1 MKDENLEYLEANLE
15 PEHHKK
21 MAELGQSDMNRFVA
35 ETMKLCKPATVFIAT
50 DSAEDRE
57 YVKAKALELGEEF
70 ELATAGHTYHFDGIK
85 DQGRD
90 KENTRYLLPPNVHL
104 GEHINFMPRDEGLA
118 EVLGIL
124 DGLMAGKEMIVR
136 FYCLGPRSS
145 VFSQLCCQITDSFY
159 VAHSEDLLYRPGY
172 EEFKSAGDGVEHFR
186 FLHSAG
192 RLENGVCADID
203 KRRMFIDL
211 VDNIVYSTNTQYGGN
226 TMGLKKLAMR
236 LGIQK
241 GLKEGWLTEHMFIVG
256 VPGRNGRKTYMT
268 GAYPSM
274 CGKTSTAM
282 IQGQSIIGDDIAYL
296 KKIGGDV
303 RAVNVECGVFGIIQ
317 DVNPE
322 DDPDIYAALTSP
334 NEIIFS
340 NVLVSDGKPYWLGMG
355 SELPGK
361 GLNFSGEWTSG
372 KTDANGKAID
382 PSHKNARFTLKLD
395 SLKNYD
401 ENIEN
406 PEGVPVKAMI
416 FGGRDTDTSVPVEQS
431 FDWVHGVITKGASL
445 ESETTA
451 ATLGAEGV
459 REFNP
464 MSNLDFLAASLDT
477 YLQKYLEFAAVLSKP
492 PKIFGVNYFLTDSEG
507 RYLNSML
514 DKKVWMLWIEE
525 RVHEEVGTLT
535 TPTGMIP
542 LYKDLMRLFKDALGM
557 EYSEAQYK
565 EQFSVRVPQ
574 QLAKIERIEAIYRQE
589 WGIPEV
595 LFTTLDE
602 QRKRLLEARAEFG
615 DLVTPLMLAQR

>member
-1 MKDENLEYLEANLE
+1 MSENLEYLEQNLE
-15 PEHHKK
+15 PEHYRK
-21 MAELGQSDMNRFVA
+21 MAELGQPDMNKFVA
-35 ETMKLCKPATVFIAT
+35 DTIKLCKPAMVFIAT

-57 YVKAKALELGEEF
+57 FVRRKALELAEEQ
-70 ELATAGHTYHFDGIK
+70 ELAVAGQTYHFDGIR

-104 GEHINFMPRDEGLA
+104 GEHINYMLREEGLE
-118 EVLGIL
+118 EVLSML
-124 DGLMAGKEMIVR
+124 DGLMAGKEMVVR
-136 FYCLGPRSS
+136 FYCLGPRDS
-145 VFSQLCCQITDSFY
+145 VFSQLCCQITDSYY

-172 EEFKSAGDGVEHFR
+172 EAFKNAGDGVEHFR

-203 KRRMFIDL
+203 KRRMYIDL

-256 VPGRNGRKTYMT
+256 VSGREGRRTYMT

-282 IQGQSIIGDDIAYL
+282 IEGQTIVGDDIAYL

-317 DVNPE
+317 DVNPN
-322 DDPDIYAALTSP
+322 DDPAIYSALTSP
-334 NEIIFS
+334 LEVIFS
-340 NVLVSDGKPYWLGMG
+340 NVLVTDGHPYWLGMG
-355 SELPGK
+355 RELPAS
-361 GLNFSGEWTSG
+361 GLNFSGVWTKG
-372 KTDANGKAID
+372 KTDANGKPID
-382 PSHKNARFTLKLD
+382 PSHKNARFTIKME
-395 SLKNYD
+395 SLKNCD
-401 ENIEN
+401 ENLDN
-406 PEGVPVKAMI
+406 PDGVPIKAMI

-477 YLQKYLEFAAVLSKP
+477 YIQKYLEFAAVLSKP
-492 PKIFGVNYFLTDSEG
+492 PKIFGVNYFLSGPDG
-507 RYLNSML
+507 QYLTGML

-525 RVHEEVGTLT
+525 RVHEEVGALT
-535 TPTGMIP
+535 TPTGLMP
-542 LYKDLMRLFKDALGM
+542 LYRDLRRLFKDALGAD
-557 EYSEAQYK
+557 YSEEQYK
-565 EQFSVRVPQ
+565 EQFTTRVPQ
-574 QLAKIERIEAIYRQE
+574 QLAKIERIEAVYRNE

-602 QRKRLLEARAEFG
+602 QRKRLEEARAEFG
-615 DLVTPLMLAQR
+615 DCVTPLMLAQR

>member
-1 MKDENLEYLEANLE
+1 MSENLEYLEQNLE
-15 PEHHKK
+15 PEHYRK
-21 MAELGQSDMNRFVA
+21 MAELGQPDMNKFVA
-35 ETMKLCKPATVFIAT
+35 DTMKLCKPATVFVAT
-50 DSAEDRE
+50 DSTEDRQF
-57 YVKAKALELGEEF
+57 VRRKALELAEEH
-70 ELATAGHTYHFDGIK
+70 ELAVAGQTYHFDGIR

-104 GEHINFMPRDEGLA
+104 GEHINYMLREEGLE

-124 DGLMAGKEMIVR
+124 DGLMAGKEMVVR
-136 FYCLGPRSS
+136 FYCLGPRDS
-145 VFSQLCCQITDSFY
+145 VFSQLCCQITDSYY

-172 EEFKSAGDGVEHFR
+172 EAFKNAGDGVEHFR

-203 KRRMFIDL
+203 KRRMYIDL

-256 VPGRNGRKTYMT
+256 VPGRQGRTTYMT

-282 IQGQSIIGDDIAYL
+282 IEGQTIVGDDIAYL

-317 DVNPE
+317 DVNPH
-322 DDPDIYAALTSP
+322 DDPAIYNALTSP
-334 NEIIFS
+334 LEVIFS
-340 NVLVSDGKPYWLGMG
+340 NVLVTDGHPYWLGMG
-355 SELPGK
+355 RELPGS
-361 GLNFSGEWTSG
+361 GLNFSGEWTKG
-372 KTDANGKAID
+372 KTDANGKPVD
-382 PSHKNARFTLKLD
+382 PSHKNARFTIKME
-395 SLKNYD
+395 SLKNCD
-401 ENIEN
+401 ENLDN
-406 PEGVPVKAMI
+406 PDGVPVRAMI

-431 FDWVHGVITKGASL
+431 FDWVHGVITKGAAL

-477 YLQKYLEFAAVLSKP
+477 YIQKYLEFAAVLSKP
-492 PKIFGVNYFLTDSEG
+492 PRIFAVNYFLTGPDG
-507 RYLNSML
+507 KYLTGML
-514 DKKVWMLWIEE
+514 DKKVWMLWMEE
-525 RVHEEVGTLT
+525 RVHEEVGALT

-542 LYKDLMRLFKDALGM
+542 LYRDLRRLFKDALSTD
-557 EYSEAQYK
+557 YSEEQYK
-565 EQFSVRVPQ
+565 EQFTTRVPQ
-574 QLAKIERIEAIYRQE
+574 QLAKIERIEAVYRKE

-595 LFTTLDE
+595 LFTALDE
-602 QRKRLLEARAEFG
+602 QRKRLEEARAEFG
-615 DLVTPLMLAQR
+615 DMVTPLMLAQR